1 MLSQR
6 LFLHMP
12 GQPHSPTS
20 SSYGISFEKMSNL
33 NDYSEKLRIPFDLY
47 IDSLGKFTG
56 QHKFD
61 TYPTIIG
68 VNEKRKIAF
77 IEFANNPKKTAKDY
91 LKLFRTSR

>member
-1 MLSQR
+1 
-6 LFLHMP
+6 
-12 GQPHSPTS
+12 
-20 SSYGISFEKMSNL
+20 MSNL